1 MPLSKPLP
9 ALQQELRDLLVDDL
23 AGALKML
30 QQLLPP
36 GSEKAQTVTT
46 LLGKL
51 NDTNKARLRGTIAN
65 DELQRAYNQL
75 RSDLLDLVDG
85 LAETDFDPAVK
96 TPEAKKAKQGEILYR
111 IPHAMPLGRETRCLV
126 RIALSADAIVE
137 NITLDEHVTL
147 KELSRVSDLMQVEL
161 VDPADT
167 PTFKIRAINT
177 PEQLVEDEGY
187 TEWLFQ
193 VTPLRAGTFPLM
205 IKVAVIE
212 LVLGKERKKE
222 IVLEEVVRITTE
234 AVRSA
239 TEPPLKSAGEA
250 LVFHGPAASTTTDRA
265 IEPQFQPAPAAA
277 PPVRPVPGGSTI
289 GGIFDTAGG
298 IPRPSSIFTP
308 QDAPAAPQSTAP
320 RKSTSKPLRAVA
332 LFLAFLVLSAGA
344 TWAVAPAEAAWV
356 QTRFIQNTPEAYE
369 TYAQKYPESRHRET
383 ALFRKALTSKTVQD
397 FRNYLN
403 EYQGKKGKYL
413 QEAVQQLRQME
424 NQEIEAIRQ
433 HPTVRQVQQYLQQFP
448 TGERLSEVKRL
459 VTGVM
464 TEQQRTELLP
474 LLENAYVESLKSQP
488 SAQKVRQYLTD
499 FPESERLPEVA
510 RQVVQD
516 SVLRPA
522 QAAVEAAILK
532 KIEENP
538 TAAQVQEYLQTFPE
552 PERLEQLKTTVEQ
565 VPNLKRRFL
574 PQLKKI
580 IEEQV
585 KTTLQTDST
594 GGKNN

>member
-23 AGALKML
+23 AGAMNLL
-30 QQLLPP
+30 RQLLPP
-36 GSEKAQTVTT
+36 DSEKSQTVVT

-65 DELQRAYNQL
+65 EDLQLAYNQL
-75 RSDLLDLVDG
+75 RSDLLDLVDS
-85 LAETDFDPAVK
+85 LVEADFDPEVK

-137 NITLDEHVTL
+137 NITLDEHVEL
-147 KELSRVSDLMQVEL
+147 KALSRVSDLMQVEL
-161 VDPADT
+161 MDPSDV
-167 PTFKIRAINT
+167 PTFKIRALNS

-222 IVLEEVVRITTE
+222 IVLEEEVRITTE
-234 AVRSA
+234 AVHA
-239 TEPPLKSAGEA
+239 AVEQPLKPAGETF
-250 LVFHGPAASTTTDRA
+250 VFGGAADSPRSL
-265 IEPQFQPAPAAA
+265 EPITAPAAA
-277 PPVRPVPGGSTI
+277 APAAPIQKIIIPEFVPPPLPGSVE
-289 GGIFDTAGG
+289 
-298 IPRPSSIFTP
+298 
-308 QDAPAAPQSTAP
+308 QAPAAPQSSSP
-320 RKSTSKPLRAVA
+320 RKTGSKPLRALA
-332 LFLAFLVLSAGA
+332 LFLAFLLFSAGA

-356 QTRFIQNTPEAYE
+356 KTRYVQNTPEAYDQ
-369 TYAQKYPESRHRET
+369 YAKHFPESRHRET

-403 EYQGKKGKYL
+403 EYQHKKGKYL
-413 QEAVQQLRQME
+413 QEAVQQLRE
-424 NQEIEAIRQ
+424 LEDHEIDAIRQ
-433 HPTVRQVQQYLQQFP
+433 HPSVQAVQQYLHRFP
-448 TGERLSEVKRL
+448 SGERLTEVKRL
-459 VTGVM
+459 VSGM

-488 SAQKVRQYLTD
+488 SADRVQQYLND
-499 FPESERLPEVA
+499 FPQTGRLSEVA
-510 RQVVQD
+510 KIVSEKAELREVQ
-516 SVLRPA
+516 A
-522 QAAVEAAILK
+522 EVEETFVK

-538 TAAQVQEYLQTFPE
+538 TAERVQEYLETFQE
-552 PERLEQLKTTVEQ
+552 PVRLEQLKTAVEE
-565 VPNLKRRFL
+565 VPRLKRRFL
-574 PQLKKI
+574 PDIKKI
-580 IEEQV
+580 EAQIRASAAQD
-585 KTTLQTDST
+585 TSGQAPRQ
-594 GGKNN
+594 